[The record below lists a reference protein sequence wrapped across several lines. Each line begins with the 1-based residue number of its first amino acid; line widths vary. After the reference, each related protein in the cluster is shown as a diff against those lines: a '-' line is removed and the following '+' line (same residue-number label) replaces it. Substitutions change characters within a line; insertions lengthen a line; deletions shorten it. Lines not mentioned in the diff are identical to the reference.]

1 MVKNAA
7 EGRKDITS
15 VTAEQGCS
23 HTVRRIIGNINKL
36 VYLSSWITVSWFFK
50 NNILPVHVTS
60 ADCK

>member
-36 VYLSSWITVSWFFK
+36 VYLSSWITVS
-50 NNILPVHVTS
+50 
-60 ADCK
+60 